1 MTALKIIAGKFI
13 TFVTTV
19 ALLFLCIQTQSY
31 AAGGLVVTPTRVEF
45 NDRTRSEKIMLLN
58 TGSES
63 ASYRISFVRLHMLDD
78 GSIIDV
84 KENEKGNFSDELIRY
99 SPRQVT
105 LPPGQSQVI
114 RLMLRKPKDL
124 TEGEYRSHM
133 LFQALP
139 DPRNTTIDV
148 EEDKNTDA
156 ITIEITPLIGITIP
170 VIVRHGKL
178 DASLSIEK
186 PQYIPEDKKYLK
198 PRLSVDMLRTGTQST
213 YGDIKV
219 LYTPDGETNNYV
231 ASQAKGVAVYT
242 PNLKR
247 QFKLTLER
255 PAGISF
261 EKGTFRII
269 YTERNKNKK
278 AGTIS
283 EVSLAIP

>member
-1 MTALKIIAGKFI
+1 MTALKLITRKFI
-13 TFVTTV
+13 TFVTSV

-45 NDRTRSEKIMLLN
+45 NERTRSEKVMLLN
-58 TGSES
+58 TGAES

-78 GSIIDV
+78 GSIINV

-105 LPPGQSQVI
+105 LPPGKSQVI

-124 TEGEYRSHM
+124 VEGEYRSHM

-139 DPRNTTIDV
+139 EPRNTTVDID
-148 EEDKNTDA
+148 DKNSDT
-156 ITIEITPLIGITIP
+156 ISIEITPLIGITIP

-178 DASLSIEK
+178 NASLSIEK
-186 PQYIPEDKKYLK
+186 PQYIQEDEKYSK
-198 PRLSVDMLRTGTQST
+198 PRLSVDLLRTGSQST

-231 ASQAKGVAVYT
+231 VSQAKGVAVYT

-261 EKGTFRII
+261 ENGTFRII

-278 AGTIS
+278 AETIT
-283 EVSLAIP
+283 EISLAIP